1 MPTSERVFRPNRAS
15 PPDLLTLVGSRTGH
29 FRLESGHHTELWLDL
44 DRLFARPAALQPF
57 VAELATRVATYGID
71 TVCGP
76 FNGGAFLAEMM
87 ALQLGAGFAFAER
100 IVSQRTG
107 LFPVD
112 YRVPLALR
120 AALRDK
126 RVAIVDD
133 AISMGSAVRATIAD
147 LENCRANPVVIG
159 ALLAMGPAGPEFAA
173 ARGLPLERLTDVP
186 LRSWLPADC
195 PLCAS
200 EIPVA
205 DP

>member
-1 MPTSERVFRPNRAS
+1 MPTSERAFRPNRESS
-15 PPDLLTLVGSRTGH
+15 PGLLTLVGSRTGH

-57 VAELATRVATYGID
+57 VAELASRVATYGIE

-76 FNGGAFLAEMM
+76 LNGGAFLAEFV
-87 ALQLGAGFAFAER
+87 ALQLGVEFAFAER

-107 LFPVD
+107 LFAVD

-120 AALRDK
+120 AAMRGK

-147 LENCRANPVVIG
+147 LESCRAKPVVIG
-159 ALLAMGPAGPEFAA
+159 ALLALGPAGQEFAA
-173 ARGLPLERLTDVP
+173 ASGLPLERLTDLP
-186 LRSWLPADC
+186 LRTWLPADC

-200 EIPVA
+200 GIPVA

>member
-1 MPTSERVFRPNRAS
+1 
-15 PPDLLTLVGSRTGH
+15 
-29 FRLESGHHTELWLDL
+29 LWLEL
-44 DRLFARPAALQPF
+44 DRLFARPAALRPF
-57 VAELATRVATYGID
+57 VIELARRVATHGID

-76 FNGGAFLAEMM
+76 LNGGAFLAELI
-87 ALQLGAGFAFAER
+87 ALELGVEFAFAER
-100 IVSQRTG
+100 IVSRRTG

-120 AALRDK
+120 AAVRGK
-126 RVAIVDD
+126 RLAIVDD

-147 LENCRANPVVIG
+147 LESCQANPVVIG

-173 ARGLPLERLTDVP
+173 ARGLPLERLTDLP
-186 LRSWLPADC
+186 LRTWLPVAC

-200 EIPVA
+200 GSPVA